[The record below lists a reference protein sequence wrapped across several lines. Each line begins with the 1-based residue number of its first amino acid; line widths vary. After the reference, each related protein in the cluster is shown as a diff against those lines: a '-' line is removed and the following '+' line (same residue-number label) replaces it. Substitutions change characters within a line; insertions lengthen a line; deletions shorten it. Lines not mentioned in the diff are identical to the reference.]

1 MRIWQ
6 AYNIGVARPNTPETD
21 NEVYKPLAP
30 SPGRG
35 GIRFDRNELAGAFG
49 DIGTDLPLIVGM
61 ILAAGLHSAS
71 VLVMFGLMQ
80 YFTALR
86 YRMPMPVQPLKAVA
100 VLVITQKIAP
110 EVLYGGGL
118 AIGIVMLVL
127 TLSGG
132 IEWLARV
139 VPKAV
144 VRGLQLGLG
153 IQLAMLALK
162 DYVQAD
168 GARGYVLAAVGFLII
183 IAFFGNRRF
192 PPAIPVI
199 VLGVI
204 YAFVYKLSG
213 STFTNAVGFALP
225 HVRPVHMSDVVSGF
239 VLLAL
244 PQIPLSLGNSI
255 LATRQVAEDL
265 FPENNVTIRKLSYTY
280 AAMNLVNPFFGGVPT
295 CHGSG
300 GLVGH
305 YTFGARTGGSI
316 IIYGSIFLILGLFFA
331 AGFQQVVQVFPLPVL
346 GVLLFF
352 EAAALMSLIR
362 DQAGESMLL
371 VVIVGLIAAGLPYG
385 YAIGLVVGVI
395 LSRMRKIAGPT
406 E

>member
-1 MRIWQ
+1 VRNQ
-6 AYNIGVARPNTPETD
+6 QSYNIGVTTT
-21 NEVYKPLAP
+21 
-30 SPGRG
+30 RG
-35 GIRFDRNELAGAFG
+35 GIRFDRNEVAGAFG

-80 YFTALR
+80 YATAIR

-100 VLVITQKIAP
+100 VLVITQNIAP

-118 AIGIVMLVL
+118 AIGIVMLAL
-127 TLSGG
+127 TVSGG
-132 IEWLARV
+132 ITWLARV

-144 VRGLQLGLG
+144 IRGLQLGLG
-153 IQLAMLALK
+153 IQLAMLALR

-168 GARGYVLAAVGFLII
+168 GMRGYALAAIGFLVI
-183 IAFFGNRRF
+183 IALFANRRF

-199 VLGVI
+199 VIGVI
-204 YAFVYKLSG
+204 YALVYKLSG
-213 STFTNAVGFALP
+213 SDFSNAAGFTLP
-225 HVRPVHMSDVVSGF
+225 EVRSISMSDVMTGF

-265 FPENNVTIRKLSYTY
+265 FPERNVTVKKLSLTY

-316 IIYGSIFLILGLFFA
+316 LIYGSIFLILGLFFSS
-331 AGFQQVVQVFPLPVL
+331 GFQQVVQVFPLPIL

-352 EAAALMSLIR
+352 EAAALMSMIR
-362 DQAGESMLL
+362 DQSADARSLLL

-385 YAIGLVVGVI
+385 YALGLVIGTI
-395 LSRMRKIAGPT
+395 LSFTGVFSRSLTPP
-406 E
+406 

>member
-1 MRIWQ
+1 M
-6 AYNIGVARPNTPETD
+6 
-21 NEVYKPLAP
+21 PLAP
-30 SPGRG
+30 SPGQG

-80 YFTALR
+80 FFTALR

-100 VLVITQKIAP
+100 VLVITQKVAP

-132 IEWLARV
+132 IEWLARI

-168 GARGYVLAAVGFLII
+168 GMRGYVLAAVGFLII

-225 HVRPVHMSDVVSGF
+225 QIRAVHMSDIVSGF

-265 FPENNVTIRKLSYTY
+265 FPERNVTIRKLSYTY

-316 IIYGSIFLILGLFFA
+316 IIYGSIFLVLGLFFA
-331 AGFQQVVQVFPLPVL
+331 SGFQQVVQVFPLPVL

-385 YAIGLVVGVI
+385 YAIGLVVGVA
-395 LSRMRKIAGPT
+395 LSKMKRI
-406 E
+406 

>member
-1 MRIWQ
+1 MIDQ
-6 AYNIGVARPNTPETD
+6 QPYNIGVTTP
-21 NEVYKPLAP
+21 
-30 SPGRG
+30 RG

-80 YFTALR
+80 YTTALR

-118 AIGIVMLVL
+118 AIGLVMLALAL
-127 TLSGG
+127 TGG
-132 IEWLARV
+132 ITWLARI
-139 VPKAV
+139 VPRAV
-144 VRGLQLGLG
+144 IRGLQLGLG

-168 GARGYVLAAVGFLII
+168 GMRGYVLAAIGFLVI
-183 IAFFGNRRF
+183 IALFGNRRF

-199 VLGVI
+199 AIGVV
-204 YAFVYKLSG
+204 YALVYKLSG
-213 STFTNAVGFALP
+213 SDFSNAAGFTLP
-225 HVRPVHMSDVVSGF
+225 EIRSVSVSDVAGGF

-244 PQIPLSLGNSI
+244 PQIPLSIGNSV

-265 FPENNVTIRKLSYTY
+265 FPERNVTVRKLSLTY
-280 AAMNLVNPFFGGVPT
+280 ALMNLVNPFFGGVPT

-316 IIYGSIFLILGLFFA
+316 LIYGSIFLVLGLFFA
-331 AGFQQVVQVFPLPVL
+331 SGFQQVVQVFPLPVL

-352 EAAALMSLIR
+352 EAAALMSMIR
-362 DQAGESMLL
+362 DQAGDARSMLI

-385 YAIGLVVGVI
+385 YAIGLIVGT
-395 LSRMRKIAGPT
+395 LLFRAARF
-406 E
+406 